1 MLRLLEGEY
10 GRPPIRA
17 TLKGRPQGGPEGP
30 RPERRRALD
39 VLIGTILSQNTSD
52 TNSHRAFQSL
62 KRAFPSWRAV
72 AEARVS
78 GIASAIRS
86 GGLAR
91 TKAPR
96 IRAILQHLVRERGTA
111 DLEFLER
118 LPRNQALGYLMSLPG
133 VGPKTASCVL
143 LFGFGKP
150 VLPVD
155 THVHRVSRRLGL
167 VDERASPA
175 KAQEVLEQF
184 VPPKDRLS
192 FHLNLIAHG
201 RAICKPRPRCR
212 ECVLLALCPYARSVP
227 GVRRWKR

>member
-1 MLRLLEGEY
+1 VLRLLEREY
-10 GRPPIRA
+10 GRPP
-17 TLKGRPQGGPEGP
+17 
-30 RPERRRALD
+30 PERRRALD

-52 TNSHRAFQSL
+52 INSHRAFESL
-62 KRAFPSWRAV
+62 RKAFPSWRAA

-78 GIASAIRS
+78 AIASAIRS

-96 IRAILQHLVRERGTA
+96 IRAILHHLLRERGKV

-118 LPRNQALGYLMSLPG
+118 LPRNQALDYLMSLPG

-167 VDERASPA
+167 VNERASPEETQA
-175 KAQEVLEQF
+175 ALERI
-184 VPPKDRLS
+184 VPARNRHS
-192 FHLNLIAHG
+192 FHINLIAHG
-201 RAICKPRPRCR
+201 RAVCRPRPRCR
-212 ECVLLALCPYARSVP
+212 ECVLLALCPYGRSVL